1 MNMLDII
8 RSVESSAIAAPE
20 TKLVAWDSEVFAG
33 PLLTPRGEVVPG
45 MVGVYA
51 ANGAFLGTYANGE
64 KILPNLQL
72 VGIFEDALRS
82 MGLTWK
88 RTIHCDGYTFRARY
102 VLSIVVQTPDNRPV
116 NLTVEIQN
124 SYNGALKVGA
134 LIQALRLICANGLM
148 GLSPIFGL
156 SRRHSAQLDASSI
169 AQTMASKVEEE
180 TASMAHLFA
189 AMAQRTITRDQ
200 GRFIIRNLSG
210 KSAKMPARL
219 AREIETAFNANSS
232 PGSEDIST
240 TLWGLYQAG
249 TFILSQRE
257 QEGFAIAPTQNAYWG
272 EVIRALALP
281 SVAPRGLTWEAMT
294 APRAESEAYPAR
306 GE

>member
-1 MNMLDII
+1 MLEKIQAVQVSAPA
-8 RSVESSAIAAPE
+8 SVAAS
-20 TKLVAWDSEVFAG
+20 LVPWDSEVFAG
-33 PLLTPRGEVVPG
+33 PLLTPRGEVIPG
-45 MVGVYA
+45 IVGVYA
-51 ANGAFLGTYANGE
+51 SNGAFLGTYANGE

-72 VGIFEDALRS
+72 VRIFEEALQS

-88 RTIHCDGYTFRARY
+88 RTIFCDGFTFRARY
-102 VLSIVVQTPDNRPV
+102 VLSVVVQTPDNRPV

-124 SYNGALKVGA
+124 SYNGALKVA
-134 LIQALRLICANGLM
+134 AIIQALRLICANGMM
-148 GLSPIFGL
+148 GLSEVFGL
-156 SRRHSAQLDASSI
+156 SKRHSAQLDASGI

-180 TASMAHLFA
+180 SASMAQLFET
-189 AMAQRTITRDQ
+189 MARRAITRDQ

-232 PGSEDIST
+232 PGSDDIAT

-249 TFILSQRE
+249 TFVLSKRE
-257 QEGFAIAPTQNAYWG
+257 TEGFAIAPTQNAYWG
-272 EVIRALALP
+272 EVIRALAMP
-281 SVAPRGLTWEAMT
+281 SVAPRGLTWEAMV
-294 APRAESEAYPAR
+294 APRSESEAYPAR